1 MCLSTVMLEK
11 NGTQEKVCEYV
22 SNVKTDGKKIT
33 LVDVMGNETFV
44 EGTIK
49 SMDFIKN
56 LIVVEA

>member
-11 NGTQEKVCEYV
+11 NGSQEKVCEYV

-33 LVDVMGNETFV
+33 LVDVMGSEIII
-44 EGTIK
+44 EGTLK
-49 SMDFIKN
+49 SMDFVKN

>member
-1 MCLSTVMLEK
+1 MLEK

-33 LVDVMGNETFV
+33 LTDVMGNDTFV
-44 EGTIK
+44 EGTIL

-56 LIVVEA
+56 LIVVKA

>member
-11 NGTQEKVCEYV
+11 NGTSEKVCEYV
-22 SNVKTDGKKIT
+22 SNVKTEGNKIT
-33 LVDVMGNETFV
+33 LTDVLGTETEVF
-44 EGTIK
+44 GTIK

>member
-33 LVDVMGNETFV
+33 LTDVMGNDTYV
-44 EGTIK
+44 EGTIL
-49 SMDFIKN
+49 SMDFIKH
-56 LIVVEA
+56 LIVVKA